1 MGRADVVPAPS
12 TESSAGGAIDS
23 WLMARGLVGRAR
35 FGEQSGPGL
44 MTPPSGVE
52 VDETR
57 QRVNST
63 GQELKQVKSW
73 NEISGDDTVHIEV
86 STLPD
91 RQYEVGFWLLPNH
104 RPGCTMFQWTL
115 FENGRALQSRFWR
128 SDARPKLNG
137 APDLPSYL
145 YPDAVPWMAFL
156 RVLDAPNAPREGAQ
170 GTLNQQ
176 LTPYNYVGQDVAVG
190 GVENVT
196 VPAGSFSAF
205 KVTAQV
211 DVATMMPN
219 WPRFILHIIKPAV
232 PKDTLYFESTAP
244 YRLLRQEGP
253 IYIGGPEVTTE
264 LVRHY
269 TAVAQPVSPIAAA
282 ASGSLI
288 AKP

>member
-1 MGRADVVPAPS
+1 MDA
-12 TESSAGGAIDS
+12 
-23 WLMARGLVGRAR
+23 WLVTRGLIGRAR
-35 FGEQSGPGL
+35 FAEQSGPGT

-57 QRVNST
+57 QSVNST
-63 GQELKQVKSW
+63 GQELKQVKAW
-73 NEISGDDTVHIEV
+73 NEIVGEDTVHIEV

-91 RQYEVGFWLLPNH
+91 RQYEIGFWLLPSH
-104 RPGCTMFQWTL
+104 RAGCTMFQWTL
-115 FENGRALQSRFWR
+115 FGNGRALQSRFWR
-128 SDARPKLNG
+128 SDARPKLTG

-156 RVLDAPNAPREGAQ
+156 RVLDAPNVPSEGAV

-176 LTPYNYVGQDVAVG
+176 LTPYNYVGQDVTVG
-190 GVENVT
+190 RVENVT

-232 PKDTLYFESTAP
+232 PKDTLYFDSTAP
-244 YRLLRQEGP
+244 YRLLKQEGP
-253 IYIGGPEVTTE
+253 IFIGGPEVTTE
-264 LVRHY
+264 LVRFY
-269 TAVAQPVSPIAAA
+269 TVGAPPVSTVAAVPASSVIAN
-282 ASGSLI
+282 
-288 AKP
+288 P